1 MITDFSVGRMCTCG
15 KIGLR
20 MQYYMYRLLLP
31 SSFISFD
38 QIKGKY
44 QDTQL
49 KLVSFC
55 VLEIRLRKYFIIMK
69 CIQLQS
75 SQNKFSVKL
84 GSFNNLL
91 GSCFSILMYH
101 QLQISTDLQRCKGL
115 SKTCQESE
123 ECLFNFSSASV

>member
-1 MITDFSVGRMCTCG
+1 MWENRTENVV
-15 KIGLR
+15 L
-20 MQYYMYRLLLP
+20 YV
-31 SSFISFD
+31 SFIIAPKFYLFSPNKG
-38 QIKGKY
+38 QILGYPIKTGF
-44 QDTQL
+44 
-49 KLVSFC
+49 VC
-55 VLEIRLRKYFIIMK
+55 VLEIGLRKYFIIMK
-69 CIQLQS
+69 CIQQQS

-101 QLQISTDLQRCKGL
+101 HLQISTDLQRCKGL